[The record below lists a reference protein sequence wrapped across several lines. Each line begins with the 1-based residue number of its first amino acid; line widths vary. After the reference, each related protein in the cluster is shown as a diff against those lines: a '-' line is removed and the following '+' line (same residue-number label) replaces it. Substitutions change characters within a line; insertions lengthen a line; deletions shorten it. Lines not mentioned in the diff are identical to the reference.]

1 MPPAPTPMHLPS
13 VQAPKIPQLTVPAP
27 SAGKSAKKKGGWTAY
42 IPLIVIL
49 NLLLLA
55 GVGLVLYFIF
65 VH

>member
-1 MPPAPTPMHLPS
+1 MHLPS
-13 VQAPKIPQLTVPAP
+13 VQAPKIPQLTVPVP